1 MCVSW
6 LRPCE
11 ISQMSLEMWYFL
23 LIFEYLGEIV
33 HCSGLSELCATPGQE
48 EADPVHYAKLSRL

>member
-6 LRPCE
+6 LRPRE

-23 LIFEYLGEIV
+23 LLFENLGETV

-48 EADPVHYAKLSRL
+48 EADPVHYA